1 MSSPLTG
8 GLRTEPP
15 QLPENTCPLLDL
27 RLGTPR
33 SCTVCILGPGVS
45 VSRCLCVPRTWV
57 AFTWDPSGSRHLQPA
72 RPLVMPRR
80 FRLVLTDLGLRG
92 FQQRWQA
99 WYLGCSSP
107 GPVDVMLTLPVPQS
121 SALGPAL
128 LPTEPHASWTAGG
141 PHLTRVGLRLV
152 EL

>member
-1 MSSPLTG
+1 
-8 GLRTEPP
+8 
-15 QLPENTCPLLDL
+15 
-27 RLGTPR
+27 
-33 SCTVCILGPGVS
+33 
-45 VSRCLCVPRTWV
+45 
-57 AFTWDPSGSRHLQPA
+57 
-72 RPLVMPRR
+72 MPRR

-107 GPVDVMLTLPVPQS
+107 WPVDAMLTLPVPQS

-141 PHLTRVGLRLV
+141 PHLTRAGLRLV
-152 EL
+152 GL